1 MTIIARTSSSSG
13 PTDIAIVGVS
23 TSLSDRNVS
32 CIAPLRQI
40 VRQLKAKDHAKMPS
54 NIFRAC
60 AVDSRIS
67 VRGDDRGTLR
77 GHQSCKAQPH

>member
-54 NIFRAC
+54 NIFPRPSLSSASC
-60 AVDSRIS
+60 FNFRIS
-67 VRGDDRGTLR
+67 GTEKWWR
-77 GHQSCKAQPH
+77 